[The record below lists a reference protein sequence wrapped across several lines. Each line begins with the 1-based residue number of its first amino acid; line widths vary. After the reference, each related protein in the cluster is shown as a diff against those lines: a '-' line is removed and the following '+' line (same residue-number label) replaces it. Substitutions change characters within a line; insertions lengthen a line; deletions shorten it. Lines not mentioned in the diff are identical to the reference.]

1 MATLKSILSQSRC
14 SLEPKSFI
22 RGLCPLKPLLRI
34 SKHPQPKIIQP
45 SKNLWAGNKSPAL
58 FLINHFAQM
67 IYRPHTKYSLTDLYY
82 NLKFSNLTVWWVG
95 KYCVG
100 QQMIVPTHKYVTQ
113 SYNISHI
120 YLVHSSLI
128 KWHTFSN
135 SRSLYLLQ
143 EKTCQ
148 FSKKETIWYLLNT
161 FAT

>member
-67 IYRPHTKYSLTDLYY
+67 IYRPHTKYSLTGLYY

-143 EKTCQ
+143 EKT
-148 FSKKETIWYLLNT
+148 
-161 FAT
+161 